1 MPTKTNDTPIARDNH
16 SMSVIFAHIPRS
28 RRSLS
33 HFFPKRLSGAGTRC
47 LVKRPNVPLRHPS
60 KRSSSGSQ
68 ATSQTTSP
76 LSPGGSCDAATGV
89 RRAGGLRARRF
100 YWRVDEKE
108 GVDESQATR
117 HARAVALVLQEAVT
131 TSEMDDVRHQ
141 LKDEYTELS
150 GRQGE

>member
-1 MPTKTNDTPIARDNH
+1 MPR
-16 SMSVIFAHIPRS
+16 F

-47 LVKRPNVPLRHPS
+47 LVKRPNVPLRQPS
-60 KRSSSGSQ
+60 KHSSSGSQ
-68 ATSQTTSP
+68 ATSRTTSP
-76 LSPGGSCDAATGV
+76 LSSRRISRTRYGGK
-89 RRAGGLRARRF
+89 AGGLRARRF
-100 YWRVDEKE
+100 YRRGAEKE

-131 TSEMDDVRHQ
+131 TGEMDDVRHQ
-141 LKDEYTELS
+141 LNDEYTELF